1 MKYIK
6 TFEDRGYYYEKPV
19 SEQNFENFKN
29 DVEKI
34 FESNNWIVIKPKS
47 FEAFSY
53 YGQDQ
58 EWSDVKYGCKY
69 NFNQNI
75 YINIDKED
83 NTKFVLNFDRGDFY
97 GEDDEVIYLRDFLD
111 ENYELFNVYGEI
123 LNCDNIVK
131 DGNDYW
137 IVVDGYEDFAQY
149 FKYNRDLN
157 EKFVKAILSGE
168 GFEFFEYGY
177 NDFDFADS
185 YLDVDED
192 NLLLLKVVLML
203 EKFDNDYDYDF
214 EEIENYKDVCSIIK
228 EYDLKEL
235 KIRLKMAI
243 RDANESA
250 DQSAAYEDLTD
261 EVYSFFNLKMG
272 SAKWENY
279 KNSKYSKLFIKFKSR
294 EDAYRAK
301 FIINKYDDSYEDD
314 VIEYS
319 PPYYG
324 YSGDLKEKQEIF
336 DNELPERL
344 DEYENDN
351 IDGERINKYFDT
363 WKKVKESHPDFSDN
377 QIIEEI
383 EIILN
388 SEKYNL

>member
-1 MKYIK
+1 
-6 TFEDRGYYYEKPV
+6 
-19 SEQNFENFKN
+19 
-29 DVEKI
+29 
-34 FESNNWIVIKPKS
+34 
-47 FEAFSY
+47 
-53 YGQDQ
+53 
-58 EWSDVKYGCKY
+58 
-69 NFNQNI
+69 
-75 YINIDKED
+75 
-83 NTKFVLNFDRGDFY
+83 
-97 GEDDEVIYLRDFLD
+97 
-111 ENYELFNVYGEI
+111 
-123 LNCDNIVK
+123 
-131 DGNDYW
+131 
-137 IVVDGYEDFAQY
+137 
-149 FKYNRDLN
+149 
-157 EKFVKAILSGE
+157 
-168 GFEFFEYGY
+168 
-177 NDFDFADS
+177 
-185 YLDVDED
+185 
-192 NLLLLKVVLML
+192 
-203 EKFDNDYDYDF
+203 
-214 EEIENYKDVCSIIK
+214 
-228 EYDLKEL
+228 
-235 KIRLKMAI
+235 MAI